1 MRGYLKY
8 TDVAISHVS
17 AEMSHLMGEPDT
29 CIVYAALID
38 TPEPFEIRTNPRNR
52 QLFDPNGDYVVAYGK
67 VQFGESVSEYTPFEF
82 TLDYRST
89 TRRPTYII
97 ITASASKYGDYFTGG
112 NGSVLL
118 IDDFELLYDY

>member
-1 MRGYLKY
+1 
-8 TDVAISHVS
+8 
-17 AEMSHLMGEPDT
+17 MGEPDT